1 MNMRKSSPL
10 HIILR
15 SVVVQKKAACSMKL
29 VSLATTTRMQRIM
42 RRCVELLE
50 NPHVVKME
58 SNAIVVLDRSKSVY
72 RAAAAAAAAP
82 KIT

>member
-1 MNMRKSSPL
+1 
-10 HIILR
+10 
-15 SVVVQKKAACSMKL
+15 
-29 VSLATTTRMQRIM
+29 M

-72 RAAAAAAAAP
+72 RAAAAAATA